1 MSNAAKNR
9 AARNPRLALSGYPVM
24 LPHFFVADGGLYFGD
39 SYLRTMDP
47 DEAEFATLCDGRKT
61 FREIISQMESA
72 AGRAATAPYLT
83 WLSEPLGAAPVREAP
98 LDGGRW
104 LVLSPHP
111 DDAELSIG
119 GTLFARP
126 EGVDAVNVICF
137 SDLLY
142 TQFSQAFSQS
152 FAVNAIR
159 RDEAL
164 LAGAAMGVEVEFLG
178 FPELAYRQA
187 MTTEDAFLDT
197 EKEIRQALKLRLLH
211 VIRKHRPTHVFAPA
225 GIGDHGDHRMI
236 FDCVIEFVDDDIFPE
251 TTFHLFEDFPY
262 SASQQA
268 VDDFLSRFEYSYLDV
283 VTHFQ
288 DTSAFA
294 ARKAAV
300 TDIYR
305 SQFRRGITDH
315 VLRAGTRTAAMAA
328 KGAPEPKASAERYWT
343 IGVMGMGGAA
353 G

>member
-1 MSNAAKNR
+1 
-9 AARNPRLALSGYPVM
+9 M
-24 LPHFFVADGGLYFGD
+24 LPHFSMADGGLYFGD
-39 SYLRTMDP
+39 SYLRAMDP
-47 DEAEFATLCDGRKT
+47 DEVAFAAQCTGQKS
-61 FREIISQMESA
+61 FREIIAEMQSA

-83 WLSEPLGAAPVREAP
+83 WLSEPLRAESPAVTTDGAVVESAAATDVTKA
-98 LDGGRW
+98 GGRW

-111 DDAELSIG
+111 DDAELSLG

-142 TQFSQAFSQS
+142 TQFAQAFPQA
-152 FAVNAIR
+152 FAVNAVR

-164 LAGAAMGVEVEFLG
+164 LAGAAMGVGVEFLG

-187 MTTEDAFLDT
+187 MASEESFLNI
-197 EKEIRQALKLRLLH
+197 EKDIRQALKLRLLH
-211 VIRKHRPTHVFAPA
+211 VIRKYRPTHVFAPA

-236 FDCVIEFVDDDIFPE
+236 FDCVIEFVDDDIFPD

-283 VTHFQ
+283 VTHFH
-288 DTSAFA
+288 DTSAYV

-315 VLRAGTRTAAMAA
+315 VVRAGTRTAAIAA
-328 KGAPEPKASAERYWT
+328 KGTPEAKASAERYWT
-343 IGVMGMGGAA
+343 IGVMGMGSAA

>member
-9 AARNPRLALSGYPVM
+9 AARNPRLALSGYPVI
-24 LPHFFVADGGLYFGD
+24 LPHFTIQDGGLYFGD
-39 SYLRTMDP
+39 SYLRAMDP
-47 DEAEFATLCDGRKT
+47 DEVEFAALCDGRMT
-61 FREIISQMESA
+61 FRDIIAVMQSA

-83 WLSEPLGAAPVREAP
+83 WLSEPLGAEAVADTAPE
-98 LDGGRW
+98 GGRW

-111 DDAELSIG
+111 DDAELSLG

-126 EGVDAVNVICF
+126 EGVDAVNIVCF

-142 TQFSQAFSQS
+142 TQFAQAFPQP
-152 FAVNAIR
+152 FAVNAVR

-164 LAGAAMGVEVEFLG
+164 LAGAALRVGVEFLG

-187 MTTEDAFLDT
+187 MAEESSFLEV

-236 FDCVIEFVDDDIFPE
+236 FDCVIEFVDDDVFPE

-288 DTSAFA
+288 ECTPFA

-305 SQFRRGITDH
+305 SQFRRGITEH
-315 VLRAGTRTAAMAA
+315 VQRAGKRTAAIAA
-328 KGAPEPKASAERYWT
+328 KGAADDKAAAERYWT
-343 IGVMGMGGAA
+343 IGVMGMGSAA